1 MVNVWLPP
9 AATESVVVLGTN
21 TPLSEEIFVI
31 DSVLPPGLET
41 VIVDTKGVFV
51 DTLPKTNGLGKTET

>member
-21 TPLSEEIFVI
+21 TPLSEVIFVI
-31 DSVLPPGLET
+31 GSVLPPGLEPVNST
-41 VIVDTKGVFV
+41 
-51 DTLPKTNGLGKTET
+51 

>member
-21 TPLSEEIFVI
+21 TPLSEVIFVI
-31 DSVLPPGLET
+31 DSVVPPGLET
-41 VIVDTKGVFV
+41 VMVNIEAVFV
-51 DTLPKTNGLGKTET
+51 GTLPKTIGLGETET